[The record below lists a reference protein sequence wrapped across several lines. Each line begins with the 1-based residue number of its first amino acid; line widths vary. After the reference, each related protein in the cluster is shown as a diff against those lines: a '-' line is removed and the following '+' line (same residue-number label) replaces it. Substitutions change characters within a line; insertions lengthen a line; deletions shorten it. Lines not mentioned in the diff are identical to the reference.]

1 MPGAGQEMLPARYPA
16 AQPMLPVPY
25 PLVPEVR
32 KIAVLRANA
41 LGDFIVTLPALE
53 ALRAAYPGAEIV
65 LLARAWHAGLLEG
78 RPGPVDRVVIVPPTH
93 GVGISPDERE
103 DPEAL
108 SAFFDAMAREH
119 FDLALQLYGG
129 GEYSNPFVRRLGARL
144 TAGQK
149 TPAAAPLDRCIPYVF
164 YQHEIVR
171 FLEIVA
177 LVGAPPVTL
186 EPRLA
191 VTDSDREE
199 AARIVPDD
207 GRPLV
212 ALHPGAGD
220 PRRRWPPEQF
230 AAVGDALAAA
240 GARVVVTGTDGERA
254 IVAATVAAMNRDAAD
269 LCGRLSLGGLA
280 GLLARCRVV
289 VSNDSGPRHLAAAVG
304 APTVGIFWSGNV
316 INAGP
321 LTRTWHRPLLSWR
334 MDCPTCGRHCVYQ
347 GCDHS
352 SSFVADVTADEAI
365 AEALDLFAHSTEA

>member
-1 MPGAGQEMLPARYPA
+1 MLGERQGMPAPAMLPI
-16 AQPMLPVPY
+16 PY
-25 PLVPEVR
+25 PPVPEVH

-65 LLARAWHAGLLEG
+65 LLAKPWHAALLDG
-78 RPGPVDRVVIVPPTH
+78 RPGPVDRVVVVPPTH
-93 GVGISPDERE
+93 GVGIGPGERE
-103 DPEAL
+103 DPAAL
-108 SAFFDAMAREH
+108 DAFFEAMAGER

-129 GEYSNPFVRRLGARL
+129 GGSSNPFVLRLGARL

-149 TPAAAPLDRCIPYVF
+149 TPDAAPLDRWIPYVF
-164 YQHEIVR
+164 YQHEILR

-177 LVGAPPVTL
+177 LVGAAPVTL

-191 VTDSDREE
+191 VTDADREE
-199 AARIVPDD
+199 AARIVHDD

-220 PRRRWPPEQF
+220 PRRRWPPERF
-230 AAVGDALAAA
+230 AMVGDALAAA
-240 GARVVVTGTDGERA
+240 GAHVVVTGTDGERA
-254 IVAATVAAMNRDAAD
+254 IVAATVAAMNHEAAD
-269 LCGRLSLGGLA
+269 LCARLSLGGLA
-280 GLLARCRVV
+280 GLLARCRVA

-321 LTRTWHRPLLSWR
+321 LTRTRHRPLLSWR
-334 MDCPTCGRHCVYQ
+334 MDCPTCGRHCVYE

-352 SSFVADVTADEAI
+352 PSFVADVTADEVI
-365 AEALDLFAHSTEA
+365 AEALDLFAHFPEA